1 MTDWKE
7 QKEAFVS
14 GHEGT
19 TPVELLLIAST
30 VPIGWYCYTALPKSI
45 FTEVS
50 AWIVPMIICQSEWL
64 YPHGILLL
72 LVQVVVTFVTRFKSP
87 PSSDLTSNNTQH
99 ATITVFRSGLMYLTI
114 IAILAVDF
122 RLFPRRFCKTEVKGY
137 SLMDLGAASF
147 VVAAGLVSP
156 KARHGTTPKATPR
169 MNWKRILPLL
179 FMGLLRLLTHKG
191 LEYPEHAS
199 EYGVHW
205 NFFCTLAFLTMVAP
219 FLPGPTCSIPV
230 VIMAC
235 YQYVLSQHLQEWVEN
250 APRTCTPG
258 EVCWSLFVANRE
270 GILGCLGY
278 TSLYLASEFL
288 AHHFFW
294 KNKRLLEVTVVL
306 GLLWSLLAYLGVP
319 VSRRTT
325 NASYCVWVLF
335 VCFIQLTCIDYVSTH
350 SKSLAAPKLIHLVN
364 RNGLVTFVVANLMT
378 GLVNLSVNT
387 LEVDHS
393 AAFLLLTLYMTVV
406 LLIVFAID
414 RIMDAAGIRTTQK
427 KIE

>member
-19 TPVELLLIAST
+19 TPGELLLIAST
-30 VPIGWYCYTALPKSI
+30 VPIGWYCYTALPKSVL
-45 FTEVS
+45 TEVS

-64 YPHGILLL
+64 YPYGICLLFL
-72 LVQVVVTFVTRFKSP
+72 QVVVTFVTRLKSP
-87 PSSDLTSNNTQH
+87 LSTDLLSNTQH
-99 ATITVFRSGLMYLTI
+99 VTITIFRSGLMYLTI

-156 KARHGTTPKATPR
+156 KARHETQKAAPR

-199 EYGVHW
+199 EYGMHW
-205 NFFCTLAFLTMVAP
+205 NFFCTLAFLTTVTP
-219 FLPGPTCSIPV
+219 WIPGPTCSIPV
-230 VIMAC
+230 VIMVC
-235 YQYVLSQHLQEWVEN
+235 YQFVLSQHLQEWVEN
-250 APRTCTPG
+250 APRACTPG
-258 EVCWSLFVANRE
+258 EVCSNLFVANRE

-288 AHHFFW
+288 SHHFFW
-294 KNKRLLEVTVVL
+294 KDKRLLEVTVVL
-306 GLLWSLLAYLGVP
+306 GLLWNLLTYLGVP

-325 NASYCVWVLF
+325 NASFCVWTLF
-335 VCFIQLTCIDYVSTH
+335 VCFTQLTCIDYASTH
-350 SKSLAAPKLIHLVN
+350 SRSLAAPKLIHLVN

-387 LEVDHS
+387 LEVDHY

-414 RIMDAAGIRTTQK
+414 RSMDAAGIRTKLK

>member
-30 VPIGWYCYTALPKSI
+30 VPVGWYCYTALPKSV

-50 AWIVPMIICQSEWL
+50 VWIVPMIICQSEWL
-64 YPHGILLL
+64 YPYGILLL
-72 LVQVVVTFVTRFKSP
+72 LLQVVVAFVTRLKSL
-87 PSSDLTSNNTQH
+87 PSSTANTQH
-99 ATITVFRSGLMYLTI
+99 ATITIFRSGLMYLTI

-156 KARHGTTPKATPR
+156 KARNGNTHKAAPR

-179 FMGLLRLLTHKG
+179 IMGLLRLLTHKG

-205 NFFCTLAFLTMVAP
+205 NFFCTLAFLTIVAP
-219 FLPGPTCSIPV
+219 FIPGPTGTIPV

-235 YQYVLSQHLQEWVEN
+235 YQFILSQNIQEWVEN
-250 APRTCTPG
+250 APRTCAPD
-258 EVCWSLFVANRE
+258 EVCSSWFVANRE

-278 TSLYLASEFL
+278 TSLYLATEYLS
-288 AHHFFW
+288 HHFFW
-294 KNKRLLEVTVVL
+294 KKKRLLEVTVVL
-306 GLLWSLLAYLGVP
+306 GLLWRLLTYLGVP

-325 NASYCVWVLF
+325 NASFCVWTLF
-335 VCFIQLTCIDYVSTH
+335 VCFIQLTCIDFVSTH
-350 SKSLAAPKLIHLVN
+350 SRLLAAPKLIHLVN
-364 RNGLVTFVVANLMT
+364 QNGLVTFVVANLMT
-378 GLVNLSVNT
+378 GMVNLSLNT
-387 LEVDHS
+387 LEVDHY

-406 LLIVFAID
+406 LLTVVAID
-414 RIMDAAGIRTTQK
+414 RFMDAAGIRTMQK